1 MQTRFQVREID
12 VSKGYCLLV
21 TDKNRT
27 RVTFGF
33 DDLDA
38 QLQRLEQFLVFT
50 DDSRMELETVNLLV
64 QRNIPV
70 TFAKPASQVI
80 NDTIDPEGEEPRILR
95 ALPVNP
101 EAKKELRR
109 QEKNQRR
116 PGPRRKFAGR
126 NRWNVGGKIN
136 SMASSDLMVGLE
148 IGTSKICVVVGEGRP
163 DGTIKIL
170 GVGQAP
176 SRGVRKGE
184 IVDFETAMKCV
195 HEAVVDAETKSDI
208 MIESVYVAVAGSH
221 IQSFNNRGAVLLP
234 EDRDEIDEQDIED
247 VKISAREVSI
257 PAPNAFLHSI
267 IQHYHVD
274 GQDGVLNPVGMLG
287 QKLEADFHI
296 IHGVRTRIQN
306 TIRCVKELPLE
317 VEDVVFSALAAAQV
331 VLTPQQKSLGA
342 LVIDIGGGTTDY
354 ILYVDGVVKQTG
366 VLGVGGDHITNDISM
381 GLRIPMTRAEKLKI
395 EEGSVTLGNCLPGE
409 TVQLKDDSGFAG
421 KEIERETLNTIIHL
435 RLRETFELL
444 KRKLEE
450 EPFIN
455 YISEGVFITGG
466 CSHLKGI
473 DHLAEEI
480 FELPARV
487 AHAQTMSGLTSA
499 FENPQF
505 SAAIGLIRYAQAVQS
520 SGRSAAGSAAFS
532 DKIFSGMR

>member
-1 MQTRFQVREID
+1 
-12 VSKGYCLLV
+12 
-21 TDKNRT
+21 
-27 RVTFGF
+27 
-33 DDLDA
+33 
-38 QLQRLEQFLVFT
+38 
-50 DDSRMELETVNLLV
+50 
-64 QRNIPV
+64 
-70 TFAKPASQVI
+70 
-80 NDTIDPEGEEPRILR
+80 
-95 ALPVNP
+95 
-101 EAKKELRR
+101 
-109 QEKNQRR
+109 
-116 PGPRRKFAGR
+116 
-126 NRWNVGGKIN
+126 
-136 SMASSDLMVGLE
+136 MASDFVVGLE

-163 DGTIKIL
+163 DGTIRIL

-195 HEAVVDAETKSDI
+195 HEAVVDAEMKSDV
-208 MIESVYVAVAGSH
+208 MIKSVYVTIAGSH

-234 EDRDEIDEQDIED
+234 EDRDEIDEQDIDD
-247 VKISAREVSI
+247 VKLNAREVSI
-257 PAPNAFLHSI
+257 PASNAFLHSI

-274 GQDGVLNPVGMLG
+274 GQDGVLNPIGMLG

-306 TIRCVKELPLE
+306 TIRCVMELPLE
-317 VEDVVFSALAAAQV
+317 VEDVVFSALASAQV
-331 VLTPQQKSLGA
+331 VLTQHQKSLGA

-354 ILYVDGVVKQTG
+354 ILYVDGVVKQSG

-395 EEGSVTLGNCLPGE
+395 AEGSVTLGNCLPGE
-409 TVQLKDDSGFAG
+409 TVTLKDDSGFAG

-435 RLRETFELL
+435 RLRETFEML

-455 YISEGVFITGG
+455 YIGEGIFITGG
-466 CSHLKGI
+466 CSHLHGI
-473 DHLAEEI
+473 DHLAEEV

-505 SAAIGLIRYAQAVQS
+505 SAAIGLIRYAQAVQAERRPRS
-520 SGRSAAGSAAFS
+520 RFGRLFGKFFNS
-532 DKIFSGMR
+532 MR

>member
-1 MQTRFQVREID
+1 
-12 VSKGYCLLV
+12 
-21 TDKNRT
+21 
-27 RVTFGF
+27 
-33 DDLDA
+33 
-38 QLQRLEQFLVFT
+38 
-50 DDSRMELETVNLLV
+50 
-64 QRNIPV
+64 
-70 TFAKPASQVI
+70 
-80 NDTIDPEGEEPRILR
+80 
-95 ALPVNP
+95 
-101 EAKKELRR
+101 
-109 QEKNQRR
+109 
-116 PGPRRKFAGR
+116 
-126 NRWNVGGKIN
+126 
-136 SMASSDLMVGLE
+136 MVGLE

-195 HEAVVDAETKSDI
+195 HEAVVDAETKSDV
-208 MIESVYVAVAGSH
+208 MIRSVYVAVSGSH
-221 IQSFNNRGAVLLP
+221 IQSFNNRGAVTLP

-247 VKISAREVSI
+247 VKINAREVSI
-257 PAPNAFLHSI
+257 PAQNAFLHSI

-274 GQDGVLNPVGMLG
+274 GQDGVLNPVGMLA

-317 VEDVVFSALAAAQV
+317 VEDVVFSALASAQV
-331 VLTPQQKSLGA
+331 VLTPNQKGLGA

-354 ILYVDGVVKQTG
+354 ILYVDGAVKQSG
-366 VLGVGGDHITNDISM
+366 CLGVGGDHITNDISM

-395 EEGSVTLGNCLPGE
+395 EEGSAVLGNCLPGE
-409 TVQLKDDSGFAG
+409 TVLLRDDSGFAG
-421 KEIERETLNTIIHL
+421 KEIERETLNTIINL

-444 KRKLEE
+444 KKKLEE

-455 YISEGVFITGG
+455 YVGEGIFITGG
-466 CSHLKGI
+466 CSQLKGI
-473 DHLAEEI
+473 DHLAEEV

-505 SAAIGLIRYAQAVQS
+505 SAAIGLIKYAQAVQS
-520 SGRSAAGSAAFS
+520 DRPRPRRFGRIFG
-532 DKIFSGMR
+532 KIFNGMRLS